1 MNLRVPKPAST
12 ALYGLSILIYF
23 LRLSGGGIHTG
34 FSHDDL
40 MNMYRAWVEPL
51 PRLVSDN
58 LCFFLFPSSYRPFGG
73 LFYHLFFNGFGF
85 NPVPFRLLILLFLL
99 ANIYLTYAFV
109 RRLTASSEV
118 AVITALLHC
127 YHVSFM
133 PLYRNTG
140 TCYDIFCFFFYL
152 AAFLYYIRI
161 RQQGRLLR
169 PIEQLAFLGLL
180 VCALNAKE
188 IAVTLPVLIGV
199 YEALYYPP
207 LAYRPRSL
215 TSWVSWLYGNGRVM
229 CWGILIDVAFLSG
242 KVYGTNGIG
251 RQGGYI
257 TAVSLHKYIHS
268 LQHDLNEIFFT
279 YGTSVFRDRNLAL
292 LLLGA
297 LLVAWRSKS
306 VSFRFSLLFWQIGVL
321 PVAFIPSRGIY
332 AVYIPLVGFAAC
344 AAIAWVKVR
353 DLFSSRVCR
362 MPPALAFLLL
372 VFVMASF
379 YHMKGADRLI
389 GMDIQ
394 AAQISSVINGLRTTL
409 PSARKGARML
419 FLKDP
424 FDNVPNAVW
433 ASYFITHLL
442 YRDNTIELD
451 HIALMPPYD
460 YIFTVEQGRLVL
472 VSPRNES
479 SRRYSPD
486 RRPETPGSQER

>member
-1 MNLRVPKPAST
+1 
-12 ALYGLSILIYF
+12 
-23 LRLSGGGIHTG
+23 
-34 FSHDDL
+34 

-51 PRLVSDN
+51 PRLLSDN

-73 LFYHLFFNGFGF
+73 LFYHLFFNAFGF
-85 NPVPFRLLILLFLL
+85 NPVPFRLLILVFLL

-109 RRLTASSEV
+109 RRLTASSETAAV
-118 AVITALLHC
+118 AALLHC

-152 AAFLYYIRI
+152 AAFLYYVRI

-169 PIEQLAFLGLL
+169 PIEQAAFLGLF

-199 YEALYYPP
+199 YEASYYPP
-207 LAYRPRSL
+207 PAYRPRLL
-215 TSWVSWLYGNGRVM
+215 TSWISWLYGNGRLM
-229 CWGILIDVAFLSG
+229 CWGIVIDLAFLLG

-251 RQGGYI
+251 RQGGYLA
-257 TAVSLHKYIHS
+257 AVSPHKYIHS
-268 LQHDLNEIFFT
+268 LQHDLNEVFFT
-279 YGTSVFRDRNLAL
+279 YGTSLLRDRNLVL
-292 LLLGA
+292 LLLVA
-297 LLVAWRSKS
+297 LLIAWRSKS
-306 VSFRFSLLFWQIGVL
+306 VPFRFSLLFWLIGVL

-344 AAIAWVKVR
+344 AAIVWVKVR
-353 DLFSSRVCR
+353 NLFSSRVCR
-362 MPPALAFLLL
+362 TPPALAFLLL

-379 YHMKGADRLI
+379 HIRKGADHLTW
-389 GMDIQ
+389 MDIQ
-394 AAQISSVINGLRTTL
+394 AAQISSVIDRLRATL
-409 PSARKGARML
+409 PSAKKGARML

-433 ASYFITHLL
+433 ASAFIVHLL

-451 HIALMPPYD
+451 HIALMRPYD
-460 YIFTVEQGRLVL
+460 YIFTVEQKRLVL
-472 VSPRNES
+472 VSPPNES

-486 RRPETPGSQER
+486 RRPETRGNPGRWHRPPPRAVAAQCLFESRRQQ